1 MTDRSEE
8 LTNILLELAADSDV
22 SPEAVRLAMAEHP
35 HHAMEIAAF
44 ALEWHLDQETD
55 ARDDVPLPG
64 ADLARLWRDAAVCDP
79 FDGKSPQELKSL
91 AQQLDLPIA
100 ILRQICRRMIDA
112 ATIPLILIGDIARHL
127 RVETGALFGYLELEP
142 SLANT
147 EYRSSQPPQALAKIS
162 FATAVRITPMSD
174 ELREKWL
181 TLAG

>member
-8 LTNILLELAADSDV
+8 LAITLLELAADSDV

-79 FDGKSPQELKSL
+79 FEGKS
-91 AQQLDLPIA
+91 
-100 ILRQICRRMIDA
+100 RR
-112 ATIPLILIGDIARHL
+112 
-127 RVETGALFGYLELEP
+127 
-142 SLANT
+142 N
-147 EYRSSQPPQALAKIS
+147 
-162 FATAVRITPMSD
+162 
-174 ELREKWL
+174 
-181 TLAG
+181 